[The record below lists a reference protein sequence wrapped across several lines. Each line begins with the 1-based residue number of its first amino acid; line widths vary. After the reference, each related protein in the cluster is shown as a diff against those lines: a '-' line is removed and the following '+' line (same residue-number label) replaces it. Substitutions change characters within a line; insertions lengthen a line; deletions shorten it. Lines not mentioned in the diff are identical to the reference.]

1 MHAGSADRT
10 ASVTH
15 PQGCIPGPNVQHSIC
30 LCAASRQAHN
40 AITRQPFQPQVVG
53 QKIRGG
59 SLAPRSELQLEV
71 AEACLRDV
79 HVQASRGVA
88 WLPPRLPL

>member
-1 MHAGSADRT
+1 M
-10 ASVTH
+10 
-15 PQGCIPGPNVQHSIC
+15 
-30 LCAASRQAHN
+30 
-40 AITRQPFQPQVVG
+40 G

-79 HVQASRGVA
+79 HVQARLRGGWGLLGMVPCIAMWHSSR
-88 WLPPRLPL
+88 

>member
-1 MHAGSADRT
+1 M
-10 ASVTH
+10 V
-15 PQGCIPGPNVQHSIC
+15 QGCLGQLLGQQGVCPSCLGTIPQSPPPCPPH
-30 LCAASRQAHN
+30 L
-40 AITRQPFQPQVVG
+40 PQVMG

-79 HVQASRGVA
+79 HVQARLRGGWGLLGMVPCIAMWHSSR
-88 WLPPRLPL
+88 